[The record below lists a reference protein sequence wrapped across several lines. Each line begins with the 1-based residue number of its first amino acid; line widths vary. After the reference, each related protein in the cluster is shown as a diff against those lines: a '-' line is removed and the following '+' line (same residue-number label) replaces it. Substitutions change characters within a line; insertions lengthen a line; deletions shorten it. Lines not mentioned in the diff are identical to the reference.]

1 MQYII
6 DSANLAEIEKAFEY
20 LPMTGVTT
28 NPTIIA
34 KEKRDF
40 FQILRDIRAIIG
52 EEACLHAQV
61 IGRTAD
67 EMVADALRIR
77 DAIPGNTFVKVPVTR
92 EGYKAMK
99 ELKKRE
105 ILITATAIFTP
116 MEALLAAECGADYAA
131 PYVNRIDNIGGDGI
145 EVVRQ
150 ICELYELHQMS
161 TFCLGASFKNARQ
174 VQEIALAGCPA
185 ATLPPDILWKVASH
199 PLTEEGVDGFIC
211 DWESVYGKGVKVTDL
226 PKSKGKTKASACK

>member
-20 LPMTGVTT
+20 LPMAGVTT

-52 EEACLHAQV
+52 EEPCLHAQV

-99 ELKKRE
+99 ELKQRE
-105 ILITATAIFTP
+105 VLITATAIFTP
-116 MEALLAAECGADYAA
+116 MEALLAAECGAEYAA

-150 ICELYELHQMS
+150 ICELSDIHQMS
-161 TFCLGASFKNARQ
+161 TYCLGASFKNARQ

-199 PLTEEGVDGFIC
+199 PLTEEGVDGFIR

-226 PKSKGKTKASACK
+226 PESKGKKKASARK